1 MSIDPHKSL
10 QASPEQLA
18 YAAVLEKGM
27 YIGLLLLFVTYA
39 IYLLGILKPYIPV
52 SEISNYWSLSVGEY
66 LQKTHIH
73 PGWWWTGMLGYGDF
87 LNFIGIALL
96 AGVTICCFLIIVP
109 LLWKNNDKLYAVL
122 SVLEAVIL
130 GVAASGILGT
140 GGH

>member
-1 MSIDPHKSL
+1 MSIDPRKSL
-10 QASPEQLA
+10 QASPEQVA

-27 YIGLLLLFVTYA
+27 YIGLMLLFITYA
-39 IYLLGILKPYIPV
+39 IYLLGIIKPFIPV
-52 SEISNYWSLSVGEY
+52 TEISNYWSMSVGDY
-66 LQKTHIH
+66 LHKTNIH
-73 PGWWWTGMLGYGDF
+73 PGWWWVGMLGYGDF

-109 LLWKNNDKLYAVL
+109 LLWKNNDKIYAVL